1 MDVHTTTILVGGREL
16 KLEVGRFAERS
27 SMAVTAQYGETVV
40 FAAVVMGRL
49 NESLG
54 YFPLSVEYE
63 EKLFAGGKIKG
74 SRWVKR
80 DGRPS
85 DDAILK
91 ARLIDRSIRPLFT
104 DGFKNEVQVI
114 VKILSVDGENDAD
127 IPAMYAVSLALT
139 ASEIP
144 WAGPISAVRVGIDSD
159 NGEFLINPTFVQR
172 ETSTLD
178 LVISGSSEATIM
190 LEAGAK
196 EVDEATMLKA
206 FSLATEENARIS
218 QELAAFAKKFAK
230 AKVEFAGSNVSEE
243 ILKAVAAVLDKKL
256 SEIVTAE
263 ATLKPHDAESMTQD
277 LLVEHEDWKQSEI
290 KEAIFTL
297 IKKKARE
304 MTLTSK
310 VRPDG
315 RALDE
320 IRLLSSEVGILPRTH
335 GSAMFKRGSTQAL
348 TIVTLGS
355 PALNQLIE
363 NMEGEYNKRY
373 IHHYSMP
380 PYTVG
385 ETGRTGW
392 PSRREIGHG
401 ALAERALEPMIPSEE
416 SFPYTIHV
424 VSELMS
430 SNGSTS
436 MASVCGSTLAL
447 MDAGV
452 PITKPVAGIAMGL
465 MTDGKDYVVL
475 SDIMGFEDHTG
486 DMDFKVA
493 GTADGITA
501 MQMDIKVKGIP
512 PHILE
517 QALEQARIG
526 RMKIL
531 DHMLS
536 TLAHFR
542 PQLSAYAPKIES
554 ISIPVD
560 RIGEVIGAGGKIIKG
575 IITESGAEVDIN
587 DDGMVFIS
595 STDAEAI
602 QKAKAMVEGILK
614 EVEPG
619 EEYDGKVVKLMDFGA
634 FVEIL
639 PGKTG
644 MVHVSKLTTGYVK
657 NPEEVVKVGDEVH
670 VWVSEVDKMGRINL
684 TMVDPATVVEQP
696 RNDRDRRHSDGGRR
710 QFDSRPRKRY

>member
-1 MDVHTTTILVGGREL
+1 MDIHTTTLQVGGRDL
-16 KLEVGRFAERS
+16 KLEVGRFAERA
-27 SMAVTAQYGETVV
+27 SMAATAQYGETVV
-40 FAAVVMGRL
+40 FAAVVMGRV
-49 NESLG
+49 NEGLG

-91 ARLIDRSIRPLFT
+91 ARLIDRSIRPLFAE
-104 DGFKNEVQVI
+104 GFMNEIQVI
-114 VKILSVDGENDAD
+114 VKILSADGENDAD
-127 IPAMYAVSLALT
+127 MPGMYAVSLALA

-144 WAGPISAVRVGIDSD
+144 WAGPISAVRVGLDKD
-159 NGEFLINPTFVQR
+159 TEEFVVNPTFQQR
-172 ETSTLD
+172 ETSLLD
-178 LVISGSSEATIM
+178 LVISGSSSATIM
-190 LEAGAK
+190 VEAGAK
-196 EVDEATMLKA
+196 EVAEAKMLQA
-206 FSLATEENARIS
+206 FALAQEENKRVA
-218 QELAAFAKKFAK
+218 QEIAKFAQGFAKKKAEVAE
-230 AKVEFAGSNVSEE
+230 AKVDEQLLKVVTQALGTQ
-243 ILKAVAAVLDKKL
+243 LKA
-256 SEIVTAE
+256 IVTAE
-263 ATLKPHDAESMTQD
+263 ATLQPHKVDEIVASILET
-277 LLVEHEDWKQSEI
+277 HEEWKKGEI
-290 KEAIFTL
+290 EATIWSL
-297 IKKKARE
+297 IKKTARE
-304 MTLTSK
+304 MTLTTK
-310 VRPDG
+310 IRPDG

-320 IRLLSSEVGILPRTH
+320 IRPLSSSVGLLPRTH

-363 NMEGEYNKRY
+363 NMEGEYSKRY
-373 IHHYSMP
+373 IHHYVMP

-385 ETGRTGW
+385 ETGRVGW

-416 SFPYTIHV
+416 NFPYTIHV

-436 MASVCGSTLAL
+436 MASVCGSTLSL

-465 MTDGKDYVVL
+465 MTDGNDYVIL

-501 MQMDIKVKGIP
+501 MQMDIKVTGIP
-512 PHILE
+512 AHILE
-517 QALEQARIG
+517 QALEQARVG
-526 RMKIL
+526 RLAIL
-531 DHMLS
+531 EHMLK
-536 TLAHFR
+536 TLPQYR
-542 PQLSAYAPKIES
+542 SQLSTYAPKIES

-560 RIGEVIGAGGKIIKG
+560 RIGEVIGAGGKVIKG
-575 IITESGAEVDIN
+575 IITDSGAEVDIN
-587 DDGMVFIS
+587 DDGTVFIS
-595 STDAEAI
+595 AIDAEAI
-602 QKAKAMVEGILK
+602 RKAREMVEGILK

-619 EEYDGKVVKLMDFGA
+619 EEYEGKVVKLMDFGA

-644 MVHVSKLTTGYVK
+644 MVHVSKLTSGYVK
-657 NPEEVVKVGDEVH
+657 NPEEVVSVGDPVH
-670 VWVSEVDKMGRINL
+670 VWVTEVDKMGRINL
-684 TMVDPATVVEQP
+684 SMVDPTTIQER
-696 RNDRDRRHSDGGRR
+696 RNGDHRDQGRR
-710 QFDSRPRKRY
+710 RPFESRPRKRY